1 MRITKVILAAI
12 FLSGCV
18 APVKHIYYEPSKTR
32 GELVRSSSC
41 GFLKN
46 NKNTLLR
53 SYNNFTVRVSVPY
66 REDIFIVHI
75 TFEADE
81 KLPDVVAQGI
91 KATDLTR
98 GVVLTPSETKN
109 ETRTVRTM
117 RNGRVENVIRKSI
130 THSYPFSSKDI
141 EKVSIGF
148 ASKSVMSDMGDI
160 FIEEVVFTR
169 KESMD
174 LYYASINC

>member
-1 MRITKVILAAI
+1 MRITKAILVAI

-41 GFLKN
+41 GYLKN

-53 SYNNFTVRVSVPY
+53 TYKYFIVRVSVPY
-66 REDIFIVHI
+66 RKDTFLVHI

-81 KLPDVVAQGI
+81 KLPKVEAQGI
-91 KATDLTR
+91 KTTDLAR

-109 ETRTVRTM
+109 ETRKVRTM
-117 RNGRVENVIRKSI
+117 RNGKVVNVIRQSI
-130 THSYPFSSKDI
+130 THSYPFSSKDL
-141 EKVSIGF
+141 EKVSVGF
-148 ASKSVMSDMGDI
+148 TSNSVMSDMGAIAID
-160 FIEEVVFTR
+160 EVVFIR